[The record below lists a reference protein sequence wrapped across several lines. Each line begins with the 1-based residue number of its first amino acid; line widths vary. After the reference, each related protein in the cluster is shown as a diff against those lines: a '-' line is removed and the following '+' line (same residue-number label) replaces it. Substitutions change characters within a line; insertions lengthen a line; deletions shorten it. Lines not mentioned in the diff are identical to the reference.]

1 MSIDKNTVKYV
12 AKLSRI
18 ELQENALEDFTVQL
32 DKILT
37 YIEKLNQL
45 DTKNTPATSHVLELK
60 NVFRKD
66 ENRTSLENEI
76 VLENAPEEENGHFKV
91 PKII

>member
-1 MSIDKNTVKYV
+1 MAINKDTVKYD

-18 ELQENALEDFTVQL
+18 ELEEKTLENFTSQM
-32 DKILT
+32 DRILT

-45 DTKNTPATSHVLELK
+45 DTDNTAPTSHALELK

-66 ENRTSLENEI
+66 ENIPSLENQTA
-76 VLENAPEEENGHFKV
+76 LSNAPEQEDGHFKV

>member
-1 MSIDKNTVKYV
+1 MSINKDQIKYV

-18 ELQENALEDFTVQL
+18 KLDESTLDDFTSQM
-32 DKILT
+32 DKILK
-37 YIEKLNQL
+37 YMEKLNQL
-45 DTKNTPATSHVLELK
+45 DTGDSPVSTHVSDLT

-66 ENRTSLENEI
+66 INQVSLANES
-76 VLENAPEEENGHFKV
+76 VLQNAPEQENGHFKV

>member
-1 MSIDKNTVKYV
+1 MALDKIQVKYV

-18 ELQENALEDFTVQL
+18 ELAEDNLDNFTSQL
-32 DKILT
+32 DKILN
-37 YIEKLNQL
+37 YMEKLNQL
-45 DTKNTPATSHVLELK
+45 DTSEASASIHVLELK

-66 ENRTSLENEI
+66 ENKTSLPNEEA
-76 VLENAPEEENGHFKV
+76 LQNAPKKETGQFEV

>member
-1 MSIDKNTVKYV
+1 MAISKDTVKYI

-18 ELQENALEDFTVQL
+18 ELEESSLENFTSQL
-32 DKILT
+32 DRILT

-45 DTKNTPATSHVLELK
+45 DTENTAPTSHALELK

-66 ENRTSLENEI
+66 ENTSSLENQAA
-76 VLENAPEEENGHFKV
+76 LSNAPEQEDGHFKV

>member
-1 MSIDKNTVKYV
+1 MSINKDTVKYV
-12 AKLSRI
+12 AKLARMQLDDAKI
-18 ELQENALEDFTVQL
+18 DDFTVQL

-37 YIEKLNQL
+37 YIEKLNKL
-45 DTKNTPATSHVLELK
+45 DTENIAPTSHVLGLE

-66 ENRTSLENEI
+66 ENIPSLEND
-76 VLENAPEEENGHFKV
+76 LALSNAPEKENGHFKV

>member
-18 ELQENALEDFTVQL
+18 ELQENALEDFTIQM

-60 NVFRKD
+60 NIFRKD
-66 ENRTSLENEI
+66 ENRPSLENEL
-76 VLENAPEEENGHFKV
+76 VLENAPEKENGHFKV

>member
-1 MSIDKNTVKYV
+1 MAIDKDTVKYV

-18 ELQENALEDFTVQL
+18 ELEDSRLDDFTSQL
-32 DKILT
+32 DRILT

-45 DTKNTPATSHVLELK
+45 DTENTAPTSHALDLK

-66 ENRTSLENEI
+66 ENTPSLESQEA
-76 VLENAPEEENGHFKV
+76 LSNAPEQEDGHFKV

>member
-1 MSIDKNTVKYV
+1 MAITKDTVKYV

-18 ELQENALEDFTVQL
+18 ELEESTIEDFTSQL
-32 DKILT
+32 ARILN

-45 DTKNTPATSHVLELK
+45 DTENTAPTSHALELRNVYRKDVNTP
-60 NVFRKD
+60 
-66 ENRTSLENEI
+66 SLENQAA
-76 VLENAPEEENGHFKV
+76 LSNAPEQEDGHFKV

>member
-1 MSIDKNTVKYV
+1 MSINRDTVKCV
-12 AKLSRI
+12 AKLARMRLDDAKI
-18 ELQENALEDFTVQL
+18 DDFTLQL

-37 YIEKLNQL
+37 YIEKLNEL
-45 DTKNTPATSHVLELK
+45 DTENIAPTSHVLGLE

-66 ENRTSLENEI
+66 ENIPSLENN
-76 VLENAPEEENGHFKV
+76 LALSNAPEKENGHFKV

>member
-1 MSIDKNTVKYV
+1 MSINKDTVKYV
-12 AKLSRI
+12 AKLARMQLDEAKI
-18 ELQENALEDFTVQL
+18 DDFTQQL
-32 DKILT
+32 DNILT

-45 DTKNTPATSHVLELK
+45 NTENIVATSHVLALE

-66 ENRTSLENEI
+66 ENIPCLENDAA
-76 VLENAPEEENGHFKV
+76 LSNAPEKENGHFKV

>member
-1 MSIDKNTVKYV
+1 MAISRDTVKYV

-18 ELQENALEDFTVQL
+18 EIEDSKLDDFTSQL
-32 DKILT
+32 DRILA

-45 DTKNTPATSHVLELK
+45 DTENTAPTSHALELN

-66 ENRTSLENEI
+66 ENTPSLDNKAA
-76 VLENAPEEENGHFKV
+76 LSNAPEQENGHFKV

>member
-1 MSIDKNTVKYV
+1 MAINKDAMKYI

-18 ELQENALEDFTVQL
+18 ELEDSTLDNFTSQI
-32 DKILT
+32 DRILT
-37 YIEKLNQL
+37 YIEKLNEL
-45 DTKNTPATSHVLELK
+45 DTENTAATSHSLELN

-66 ENRTSLENEI
+66 EKTPSLENQAA
-76 VLENAPEEENGHFKV
+76 LSNAPEQENGHFKV

>member
-1 MSIDKNTVKYV
+1 MAIDKNTVKYV

-18 ELQENALEDFTVQL
+18 EIEASTLDDFTSQL
-32 DKILT
+32 DRILT
-37 YIEKLNQL
+37 YIEKLNEL
-45 DTKNTPATSHVLELK
+45 DTENTAPTSHALELN

-66 ENRTSLENEI
+66 KNTPSLDNQAA
-76 VLENAPEEENGHFKV
+76 LSNAPEEEDGHFRV

>member
-1 MSIDKNTVKYV
+1 MSIDKDTVKYI

-18 ELQENALEDFTVQL
+18 ELEESAIDGFTTQI
-32 DKILT
+32 DSILT

-45 DTKNTPATSHVLELK
+45 DTEKTAPTSHALELK

-66 ENRTSLENEI
+66 ENIPSLDNQSA
-76 VLENAPEEENGHFKV
+76 LGNAPEQEDGHFKV

>member
-1 MSIDKNTVKYV
+1 MAINKDTVKYV
-12 AKLSRI
+12 ARLSRI
-18 ELQENALEDFTVQL
+18 ELEESSINDFTSQI
-32 DKILT
+32 DRILT

-45 DTKNTPATSHVLELK
+45 DTENTVPTSHALELK

-66 ENRTSLENEI
+66 ENTPSLETPSA
-76 VLENAPEEENGHFKV
+76 LSNAPEQEDGHFKV

>member
-1 MSIDKNTVKYV
+1 MAISKDTVKYI

-18 ELQENALEDFTVQL
+18 ELEKSSLENFTSQL
-32 DKILT
+32 DRILT

-45 DTKNTPATSHVLELK
+45 DTENTAPTSHALELK

-66 ENRTSLENEI
+66 ENTSSLENQAA
-76 VLENAPEEENGHFKV
+76 LSNAPEQEDGHFKV

>member
-1 MSIDKNTVKYV
+1 MSINKDTVKYV
-12 AKLSRI
+12 AKLARI
-18 ELQENALEDFTVQL
+18 QLDESKVDDFTGQL

-45 DTKNTPATSHVLELK
+45 DTENIEPTSHVLAME

-66 ENRTSLENEI
+66 ENMPSLEND
-76 VLENAPEEENGHFKV
+76 LALSNAPEKENNHFKV

>member
-1 MSIDKNTVKYV
+1 MSINKETVKYV
-12 AKLSRI
+12 AKLARMKLDEAKI
-18 ELQENALEDFTVQL
+18 DDFTGQL

-45 DTKNTPATSHVLELK
+45 NTDNVEPTSHALSME

-66 ENRTSLENEI
+66 EHFPSLANDI
-76 VLENAPEEENGHFKV
+76 ALSNAPEKENGHFKV

>member
-1 MSIDKNTVKYV
+1 MAINKDTIKYV

-18 ELQENALEDFTVQL
+18 ELEESTLEDFTSQIGR
-32 DKILT
+32 ILT

-45 DTKNTPATSHVLELK
+45 DTENTVPTSHAVELK

-66 ENRTSLENEI
+66 ENTPSLENQAA
-76 VLENAPEEENGHFKV
+76 LSNAPEQENGHFKV

>member
-18 ELQENALEDFTVQL
+18 ELQENALEDFTIQL

-60 NVFRKD
+60 NIFRKD
-66 ENRTSLENEI
+66 ENRPSLENEL
-76 VLENAPEEENGHFKV
+76 VLENAPEKENGHFKV

>member
-1 MSIDKNTVKYV
+1 MAINKDTVKYV

-18 ELQENALEDFTVQL
+18 ELEESSIDDFTSQI
-32 DKILT
+32 DRILT

-45 DTKNTPATSHVLELK
+45 DTENTAPTSHALELK

-66 ENRTSLENEI
+66 ENTPSLENPAA
-76 VLENAPEEENGHFKV
+76 LSNAPEQENGHFKV

>member
-1 MSIDKNTVKYV
+1 MAIDKDTVKYV

-18 ELQENALEDFTVQL
+18 ELEDSSLDDFTSQL
-32 DKILT
+32 DRILT

-45 DTKNTPATSHVLELK
+45 DTENTAPTSHALELN
-60 NVFRKD
+60 NVFRED
-66 ENRTSLENEI
+66 ENTPSLENQAA
-76 VLENAPEEENGHFKV
+76 LSNAPEQEDGHFRV